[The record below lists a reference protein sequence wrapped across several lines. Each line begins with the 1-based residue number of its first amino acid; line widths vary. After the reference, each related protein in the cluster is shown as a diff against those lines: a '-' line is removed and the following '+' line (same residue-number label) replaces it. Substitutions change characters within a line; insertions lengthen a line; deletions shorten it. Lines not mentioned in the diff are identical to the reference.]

1 MHVTVT
7 PVKITWPKIH
17 YVYIEKIGPFKETAP
32 ACWHEL
38 QALLPEFRSIN
49 KITNFLSLYK
59 VFPEQ
64 VYRAG
69 ISVESKPTSLPDG
82 LEYCE
87 FEGGEYL
94 QFIATGPYS
103 GMPEACGIVFDIVQK
118 TRVHIRDDFYIEH
131 YLNDP
136 KDTKES
142 ELMTGILIP
151 I

>member
-1 MHVTVT
+1 MHVTET
-7 PVKITWPKIH
+7 PEKITWPKIH
-17 YVYIEKIGPFKETAP
+17 YVYVEKIGPFQEIAP

-38 QALLPEFRSIN
+38 RELLPDFRVTN
-49 KITNFLSLYK
+49 KITNHLSLYK

-69 ISVESKPTSLPDG
+69 VSVENKPTTLPAG
-82 LEYCE
+82 LAYCE
-87 FEGGEYL
+87 FAGGEYL
-94 QFIATGPYS
+94 QFVATGPYS

-136 KDTKES
+136 KDTPS
-142 ELMTGILIP
+142 IELKTGILIP
-151 I
+151 A